1 MKRIEK
7 EMKGMAPATI
17 WGALE
22 ITRRIINFGFRTG
35 MCPRLDFVIKMP
47 QRNNEVVEYLQ
58 PEEVARLMDVL
69 DNWPNKPAVRIIRTA
84 MLTGMRRGEIFK
96 LEKRDLDFIQ
106 KAITLRNPKGGK
118 TVSIPMN
125 QAVRGL
131 FQEQLADNNK
141 HFPDSPYVFP
151 GIDGRQRKQC
161 SAAKRIKEA
170 AGLPKSFRMF
180 HGLRHHFAVTLANSG
195 KVSLD
200 MIGELLTHKSIDMTR
215 RYAQFLPDTKREAS
229 DTATELFEIQRTT
242 GEKFLDSGQKE
253 NPSVG

>member
-1 MKRIEK
+1 
-7 EMKGMAPATI
+7 
-17 WGALE
+17 
-22 ITRRIINFGFRTG
+22 
-35 MCPRLDFVIKMP
+35 
-47 QRNNEVVEYLQ
+47 
-58 PEEVARLMDVL
+58 MDVL